1 MIEHKIGKMP
11 MHLFCNGMA
20 AVQLADIEREDEK
33 NRNIIE
39 LIGEH
44 SVDGLERL
52 SRVVQ
57 ILARQGEL
65 MRRREGY
72 EKNEFPDAE
81 WIVLNAKPLDIL
93 RLREAAIKAIIEG
106 YSSETSNEDEE
117 DPYLNEYQKKTE
129 SH

>member
-106 YSSETSNEDEE
+106 YTSETSNEDEE
-117 DPYLNEYQKKTE
+117 DPYLDEYQKKTE